1 MRRRS
6 STRREQ
12 TFVTRASRSVAPA
25 VRARVVGAFSRAFSR
40 ASSFPSDAYFARFR
54 AMCAFS
60 RILFAS
66 ASPGE
71 RWLTARIA
79 ECPNVR
85 MSERTDAPFV
95 TREKS

>member
-25 VRARVVGAFSRAFSR
+25 VRVVGAFSRAFSR

-79 ECPNVR
+79 ECPNAECPNR
-85 MSERTDAPFV
+85 PMHRS
-95 TREKS
+95 